1 MRSKTVNRVIIFILL
16 TFVILPWIILRL
28 VSKFPHD
35 LMTYIGIALI
45 IPSFVFLIIAIFQLG
60 SSFAV
65 TPQAKELVTKGLYA
79 KIRHPIY
86 VFGTSLFLGLAMTSR
101 SITLYVFCA
110 IVIVRNIWRARQE
123 NRVLEEK
130 FGDEYRTYRQNVWF

>member
-1 MRSKTVNRVIIFILL
+1 MKSKTLNRVLIFILL
-16 TFVILPWIILRL
+16 TFVVLPWVILRL
-28 VSKFPHD
+28 LSKFPHN
-35 LMTYIGIALI
+35 LTTYIGIAII
-45 IPSFVFLIIAIFQLG
+45 IPSFVLLIIAIFQLG

-86 VFGTSLFLGLAMTSR
+86 VFATSLFVGLALVVN

-110 IVIVRNIWRARQE
+110 VLLVRNIWRARQE

-130 FGDEYRTYRQNVWF
+130 FGDAYRSYRQHVWF